1 MGHTADSRY
10 PDREKVDKNT
20 HLLSKSMQKKAGT
33 ASKDSTL
40 KSSNAVNAKLA
51 ILLFLRA
58 YQMSL
63 LNVHHSFAGTITH
76 MDGMKRRQK
85 RNTVVQ
91 V

>member
-1 MGHTADSRY
+1 
-10 PDREKVDKNT
+10 
-20 HLLSKSMQKKAGT
+20 MQKRAGT
-33 ASKDSTL
+33 TSKDFTL
-40 KSSNAVNAKLA
+40 KSSNAVNANLA
-51 ILLFLRA
+51 NSFISGA

-63 LNVHHSFAGTITH
+63 FIVHQSFAGTITH